1 MNVKIAR
8 IKLNLTQIEL
18 AKKCKMSL
26 SSIVKM
32 EKGNYDFLTLG
43 KMKAVAEALK
53 TDVQTLFF
61 SEEG

>member
-1 MNVKIAR
+1 
-8 IKLNLTQIEL
+8 
-18 AKKCKMSL
+18 MSL